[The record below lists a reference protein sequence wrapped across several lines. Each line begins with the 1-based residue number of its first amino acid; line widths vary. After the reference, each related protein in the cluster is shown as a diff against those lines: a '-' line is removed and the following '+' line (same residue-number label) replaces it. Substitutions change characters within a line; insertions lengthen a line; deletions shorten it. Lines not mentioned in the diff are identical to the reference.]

1 MANLLQIQDDLKTL
15 PNDPRTMQMLA
26 SYANG
31 ANPMVPPYLALGEL
45 NRRKQL
51 MEKQQME
58 QAGQPP
64 QGTVKDQVE
73 QQAGLMALQQQQ
85 QQAMPQ
91 GMPQG
96 MPQMN
101 AAGGGLLDL
110 IAAKAN
116 APRMGSGGMVAFAK
130 GEDVEEDEDEDEK
143 VDATMSP
150 DEAFAEAIRGRR
162 LAQQFVKKMGEPP
175 TAETPMAFR
184 ERLIKENPEKYGY
197 LAEDG
202 SKEVLSRLDE
212 LQAAKRE
219 ELAKQREESE
229 RMKPGVLQL
238 LAQQA
243 MQTGGMS
250 GRQALARMLGG
261 YGQAQ
266 MSAEAK
272 AIEREQGIRAQEIKL
287 QEDKMLTVNKVQELK
302 RARDEGDIK
311 AEQKALMD
319 LAKIAKDHNTTV
331 GNLIGKVV
339 SASSGMAGRLG
350 AADIAGKAKIKAA
363 SASAARAAK
372 DTDQTR
378 GVEILKRDIMRRNPE
393 MSEGQA
399 EAQAL
404 KEYRLG
410 ATPAGANVA
419 ARTTVEATKELSKF
433 KLLNRKEWKKFVD
446 AMGGDEKAASDAWVN
461 DYKANALPP
470 ELTVKVPGASG
481 EPPAQPAVSA
491 TPPANL
497 LKKGVN
503 TTFKNGQTWTLDAD
517 GKPKLVK

>member
-1 MANLLQIQDDLKTL
+1 
-15 PNDPRTMQMLA
+15 
-26 SYANG
+26 
-31 ANPMVPPYLALGEL
+31 
-45 NRRKQL
+45 
-51 MEKQQME
+51 
-58 QAGQPP
+58 
-64 QGTVKDQVE
+64 
-73 QQAGLMALQQQQ
+73 
-85 QQAMPQ
+85 
-91 GMPQG
+91 
-96 MPQMN
+96 MN

-130 GEDVEEDEDEDEK
+130 GEDVEGDEDEDEDEK

-150 DEAFAEAIRGRR
+150 DEAFAEARR
-162 LAQQFVKKMGEPP
+162 SRKLAQQFVEKMGKPP

-197 LAEDG
+197 LADDG
-202 SKEVLSRLDE
+202 GKEVLSRLDE

-266 MSAEAK
+266 MSADAK

-287 QEDKMLTVNKVQELK
+287 QEDKMLTINKVQELK

-331 GNLIGKVV
+331 ANLISKVV
-339 SASSGMAGRLG
+339 SASSSMAGRLG

-363 SASAARAAK
+363 STSAARAAK

-378 GVEILKRDIMRRNPE
+378 GVEILKRDIMQRNPE
-393 MSEGQA
+393 MPEGQA

-410 ATPAGANVA
+410 ATPAGAGVT

-446 AMGGDEKAASDAWVN
+446 AMGGDEKAAADAWVN

-470 ELTVKVPGASG
+470 TLMAKTPGESAT
-481 EPPAQPAVSA
+481 QPAASA

-497 LKKGVN
+497 LKRGVN